1 MHNRVIENLSWLVQ
15 TKTGLSLG
23 DLLSLHTEM
32 CSLLQQTQKG
42 FFPLTPPQELSISNE
57 CSWAHS
63 DHTTRQMW
71 AFPHSLGILRF
82 CSRLAWEM
90 TPSFKSQQEKV
101 ATLLNLQ
108 RTGSRVPVC
117 LAGTVHYRK
126 FSTASLCQ
134 GVLLGVKC
142 NMLLFSTPAQE
153 SFFSGE
159 QLQGATKKILQINY
173 CYCSHKEQKYKFLW
187 LYCADSCAVPERF
200 FQQQER
206 RTDSLHKA
214 IKADNPQE
222 VIMWIPRRETKIEQ
236 RIIQPAIRISI
247 LPLSWRGW
255 FILLMP
261 GK

>member
-1 MHNRVIENLSWLVQ
+1 MSAVEHTVITQPGKCGHFPILLASCVSAAGWPEKWHQASNPSRKKWLHYWICKGQGVGCLSALQGLYITENSQQPPSVRV
-15 TKTGLSLG
+15 
-23 DLLSLHTEM
+23 
-32 CSLLQQTQKG
+32 CSREWSAICCSS
-42 FFPLTPPQELSISNE
+42 PPQHRS
-57 CSWAHS
+57 
-63 DHTTRQMW
+63 
-71 AFPHSLGILRF
+71 
-82 CSRLAWEM
+82 
-90 TPSFKSQQEKV
+90 
-101 ATLLNLQ
+101 
-108 RTGSRVPVC
+108 
-117 LAGTVHYRK
+117 
-126 FSTASLCQ
+126 
-134 GVLLGVKC
+134 
-142 NMLLFSTPAQE
+142 LFSVVNN
-153 SFFSGE
+153 SRE
-159 QLQGATKKILQINY
+159 QQKKILQINY

-236 RIIQPAIRISI
+236 RLIQPAIRISI